1 MSQVNLNIAIDEMHG
16 EFAKDSKIIMRRKK
30 YRAPNGKVLKA
41 GAQEAYTIVNPR
53 DYKRNPPKGAELAN
67 IKLFKISKDRATEIM
82 DSARYTDDELAA
94 LTLAER
100 TRILAL
106 REKLSDYTRR
116 FYVQFKR
123 PDPEAPFEKRPQPG
137 STKLHRKQFVKLDN
151 FIQAIEREKILK
163 AQMPTAQNL
172 R

>member
-1 MSQVNLNIAIDEMHG
+1 MSTVKLNIAIDEMRG

-30 YRAPNGKVLKA
+30 YRAPNGKVLKS

-67 IKLFKISKDRATEIM
+67 INLFKVTKDRATEIM
-82 DSARYTDDELAA
+82 NSANYTDDELAA

-100 TRILAL
+100 THILAL
-106 REKLSDYTRR
+106 RELLTDYTRR
-116 FYVQFKR
+116 FYAQFNR
-123 PDPEAPFEKRPQPG
+123 PDPEAPFEKHKDPN
-137 STKLHRKQFVKLDN
+137 SMKLQRKQFVKLDN

-163 AQMPTAQNL
+163 AQSHLTPSV
-172 R
+172 